1 MIVHF
6 LHGRTHV
13 PLYATPALAK
23 PEVWAVLQSTPTP
36 ILRFLYDRFSRK
48 IRHHHF
54 CQLTTSGSLRLWPQ
68 QLIQR
73 PFLPLR
79 LQNPIQST

>member
-13 PLYATPALAK
+13 PLYATPAVAK
-23 PEVWAVLQSTPTP
+23 PEVWAVLQSTTTP
-36 ILRFLYDRFSRK
+36 ILSFLYDRFSRK
-48 IRHHHF
+48 IRPAPF
-54 CQLTTSGSLRLWPQ
+54 LPINYLRLWPQ

-73 PFLPLR
+73 PFLRLR
-79 LQNPIQST
+79 LQNPIQNT

>member
-13 PLYATPALAK
+13 PLYATPAVAN
-23 PEVWAVLQSTPTP
+23 PEVWAVLQSTTTP

-54 CQLTTSGSLRLWPQ
+54 CQLTTSGSGHSDLFSDLFYVCDSRT
-68 QLIQR
+68 
-73 PFLPLR
+73 PFKTH
-79 LQNPIQST
+79 NC

>member
-13 PLYATPALAK
+13 PLYATSAVAK
-23 PEVWAVLQSTPTP
+23 PQVWAVLQSTTTP
-36 ILRFLYDRFSRK
+36 ILRFLYGFSRK

-54 CQLTTSGSLRLWPQ
+54 CHLTTSGSGHSTLFSDLFYVCDPK
-68 QLIQR
+68 
-73 PFLPLR
+73 
-79 LQNPIQST
+79 NPIENT